1 MELNDTLCVALAPAV
16 VRDALEDVALLRA
29 SVDHCESFVKRAR
42 DEFALTITV
51 PHGTLRGRYEVR
63 VHVAAEHGDA
73 EGRPRRMLGFH
84 ARAEGLGALRGQ
96 IDVVLAPDDAG
107 DATCIEYRVWATA
120 TGPLAE
126 LPARQIENAL
136 RDCIDDF
143 FREFCAIVQA
153 KHGLAP
159 NRARAAAPR
168 RARVPASGRADGRG
182 KAPRV
187 AASGRRVGRPRC
199 RRSSSSPGRAGAAVG
214 VGRDDRV
221 RRAAALRRALVQR
234 RLITLAR
241 PAPRR
246 ARRHG
251 RASLPMPRNC
261 FRYAD
266 GDVPSAPA
274 KC

>member
-51 PHGTLRGRYEVR
+51 PHGTLRARYEVR

-107 DATCIEYRVWATA
+107 GATCIEYRVWATA

-168 RARVPASGRADGRG
+168 RPHVFLRPAALTAAAKRPASPHLAGASGGRA
-182 KAPRV
+182 
-187 AASGRRVGRPRC
+187 
-199 RRSSSSPGRAGAAVG
+199 AGALHHRQAGPVPLWAW
-214 VGRDDRV
+214 VAMIV
-221 RRAAALRRALVQR
+221 FVALLLYV
-234 RLITLAR
+234 AR
-241 PAPRR
+241 WFN
-246 ARRHG
+246 G
-251 RASLPMPRNC
+251 
-261 FRYAD
+261 
-266 GDVPSAPA
+266 G
-274 KC
+274 